1 MCVEIYSAY
10 NVHNYILYY
19 IRKYIMALELS
30 YDVEISQGQQNLSIK
45 SQTVNTLGFAG
56 HSLCHN

>member
-1 MCVEIYSAY
+1 
-10 NVHNYILYY
+10 
-19 IRKYIMALELS
+19 MALELS

-56 HSLCHN
+56 HSLCRN